1 MYAQI
6 EEIWM
11 VHRQK
16 DRLTDK
22 QMNDIGKA
30 STL

>member
-1 MYAQI
+1 MSVQI
-6 EEIWM
+6 EERWM
-11 VHRQK
+11 IGRQK
-16 DRLTDK
+16 NRLTDK